1 MTTAHE
7 QEQPMPL
14 DDDVTAVGAIADDA
28 RHELYRYVVA
38 QPQPVGRE
46 EAAAAVEMPV
56 HRARFH
62 LEKLEQAGLLETDYA
77 RPAGRGGPGAGR
89 PAKRYRRADRTVA
102 VSLPPR
108 EYDLAGSLLATAIDA
123 AAETC
128 EPVTDAVARV
138 ATARGRALGTESAA
152 RRERGAAAP
161 AGVSGS
167 GAATADRRVDDDD
180 ALHAAAE
187 VLAEHGYEPRRTERG
202 IELTNCPFHE
212 LSRAHTTLVCGMN
225 RALLDGVTETVAPGT
240 LRARLDPAPGRCCVV
255 IESADP

>member
-1 MTTAHE
+1 
-7 QEQPMPL
+7 MPL
-14 DDDVTAVGAIADDA
+14 DDVTAVGAIADDA
-28 RHELYRYVVA
+28 RRELYRYVVA
-38 QPQPVGRE
+38 QPRPVGRE

-123 AAETC
+123 AAETG

-138 ATARGRALGTESAA
+138 AAARGRELGGAA
-152 RRERGAAAP
+152 IAPAHGREPGAAA
-161 AGVSGS
+161 
-167 GAATADRRVDDDD
+167 GAAGRAGDGAGDPLD
-180 ALHAAAE
+180 AAAA

-202 IELTNCPFHE
+202 IELANCPFHE
-212 LSRAHTTLVCGMN
+212 LSRSHTTLVCGMN
-225 RALLDGVTETVAPGT
+225 RALLDGVTESVAPGE

-255 IESADP
+255 IEPADP